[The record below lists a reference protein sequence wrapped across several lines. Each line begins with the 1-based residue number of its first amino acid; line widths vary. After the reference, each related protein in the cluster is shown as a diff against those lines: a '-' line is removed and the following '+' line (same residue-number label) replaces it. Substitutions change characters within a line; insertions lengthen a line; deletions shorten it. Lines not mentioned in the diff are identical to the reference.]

1 MIVKKYLNYILLIA
15 VLVMVESSCTR
26 NKPSI
31 SKWSPESLH
40 LEIKSKGLQTLQSKR
55 KKALNNGLLVTEKDS
70 WVNGKILESENSK
83 DKKIKLRLKGDWLDH
98 LKGDKW
104 SFRVKVKNS
113 KKWNNLSV
121 FSLQDPSTRFYLK
134 EWVLHQ
140 WFKKENI
147 LTTEYDFINLKI
159 NDTSKGLYVYE
170 EHFDKSI
177 LERYQREPGPIMK
190 FTEDGLWEIRA
201 ARINKKI
208 KRGEDYEQLRVNTDI
223 KPFKEK
229 TILKSEKLS
238 ELYIAGQQLMFDY
251 MHGNK
256 PLKEI
261 FDLDLLAKYY
271 AIVDL
276 TRGYHGVFW
285 HNQRFY
291 YNPNSK
297 KLEPIGF
304 DGYDNTGS
312 DGLRTPFIGFNLA
325 LDIDE
330 NKLLFSNIFKD
341 FEFVEHYIK
350 YLKKFCQK
358 EYLDSFI
365 SSIEN
370 GLNNRKKYI
379 QSLEKDYKFNCDYI
393 YSNSKKIE
401 LSIKPNSDIIQT
413 RKVDSNTI
421 AICNRHCTAIVII
434 GEAVK
439 ENKKYHLLET
449 PIIISC
455 TKNTHLPDF
464 TKKLKIDPKT
474 KYLAYK
480 VLGLDSVYFSRIN
493 PWPIPDFSV
502 LNNENT
508 SNLEDADNPFHYDK
522 KNRRI
527 VFFGKNLIREPII
540 FPEGHSVIFLEGAD
554 VNLINN
560 AYITS
565 NSPLNF
571 YGNAENPIKIYS
583 SDNTSKGI
591 NIFNT
596 DGITRINFTEF
607 KSSSGN
613 SLLTINKADIVVNN
627 SVFNSSSAQN
637 LISVNESKFSIS
649 NCLFKGSKLNGFYSL
664 FSEGEI
670 TGCSFK
676 NFKKNSIQLACSLV
690 TIKNSNVYESN
701 NAIVVKDIDSKNP
714 TIINVGNLNFE
725 KTKQSYLLSNNTIIN
740 NK

>member
-1 MIVKKYLNYILLIA
+1 MISKKFLNYIVLI
-15 VLVMVESSCTR
+15 VILVCVESSCTR
-26 NKPSI
+26 NKT
-31 SKWSPESLH
+31 SKSNWSPQSLH
-40 LEIKSKGLQTLQSKR
+40 LEIKSKGLKTLQSKR
-55 KKALNNGLLVTEKDS
+55 GKALNDGLLITEKDS
-70 WVNGKILESENSK
+70 WVKGAISGSKKSEE
-83 DKKIKLRLKGDWLDH
+83 KKIKLRLKGDWLDH

-104 SFRVKVKNS
+104 SFRVKVKDSN
-113 KKWNNLSV
+113 KWNNLSV
-121 FSLQDPSTRFYLK
+121 FSLQDPSTRSYLK

-140 WFKKENI
+140 WFEKENI

-159 NDTSKGLYVYE
+159 NESSKGLYVYE

-201 ARINKKI
+201 DRLNKKI
-208 KRGEDYEQLRVNTDI
+208 KRGEDYENLRSNTDV

-229 TILKSEKLS
+229 TILKSENLS

-261 FDLDLLAKYY
+261 FDLNLLAKYY

-304 DGYDNTGS
+304 DGYDDTGS

-330 NKLLFSNIFKD
+330 NELLFSNIFKD
-341 FEFVEHYIK
+341 FEFVELYMK
-350 YLKKFCQK
+350 YLKKFCEK

-370 GLNNRKKYI
+370 DLNNRKEYVQNFK
-379 QSLEKDYKFNCDYI
+379 KDYKFNCDYI
-393 YSNSKKIE
+393 YSNSKKIA
-401 LSIKPNSDIIQT
+401 LAIKPNSNIIQT
-413 RKVDSNTI
+413 RKVDSNVI
-421 AICNRHCTAIVII
+421 AICNRHCAAIEII

-464 TKKLKIDPKT
+464 SKKLKVDLKT
-474 KYLAYK
+474 KYLVYK
-480 VLGLDSVYFSRIN
+480 VLGLDSIYFSRIN
-493 PWPIPDFSV
+493 PWPIPNFSV
-502 LNNENT
+502 FNNKNT
-508 SNLEDADNPFHYDK
+508 SNLEDSDNPFHYDK
-522 KNRRI
+522 KNRKI
-527 VFFGKNLIREPII
+527 VFFGENLIKEPLI
-540 FPEGHSVIFLEGAD
+540 FPEGLSIIFLESAN

-560 AYITS
+560 AYIAS

-591 NIFNT
+591 NIYNT
-596 DGITRINFTEF
+596 DGISRINFTEF
-607 KSSSGN
+607 KSESGN
-613 SLLTINKADIVVNN
+613 DLLTINKADLVVNS
-627 SVFNSSSAQN
+627 SVFSSNSAQN
-637 LISVNESKFSIS
+637 LISANESNFSIS

-676 NFKKNSIQLACSLV
+676 NFKNNSIQLGCSLV
-690 TIKNSNVYESN
+690 TIKNSNVQESN
-701 NAIVVKDIDSKNP
+701 NAIVVKDKDSINP
-714 TIINVGNLNFE
+714 TIINIANLNFE
-725 KTKQSYLLSNNTIIN
+725 RTKQSFLLSSNTEIN
-740 NK
+740 NI

>member
-1 MIVKKYLNYILLIA
+1 MIVKKFLNYIPLIVIL
-15 VLVMVESSCTR
+15 VLVESSCTR
-26 NKPSI
+26 NKTSK
-31 SKWSPESLH
+31 SKWSPQSLH
-40 LEIKSKGLQTLQSKR
+40 IEIKSKGLKTLHSKR
-55 KKALNNGLLVTEKDS
+55 EKAINDGLLITEKDS
-70 WVNGKILESENSK
+70 WVKGTISGLKKSK

-104 SFRVKVKNS
+104 SFRVKVADS
-113 KKWNNLSV
+113 EKWNNLSV
-121 FSLQDPSTRFYLK
+121 FSLQDPSTRSHLK

-159 NDTSKGLYVYE
+159 NETSKGLYVYE

-177 LERYQREPGPIMK
+177 LKRYQREPGPIMK
-190 FTEDGLWEIRA
+190 FTEDGLWEMRA
-201 ARINKKI
+201 ARLNKKI
-208 KRGEDYEQLRVNTDI
+208 KKTENYEHLRVNTDI
-223 KPFKEK
+223 KPFNEK
-229 TILKSEKLS
+229 AILKSENLS
-238 ELYIAGQQLMFDY
+238 NLYIAGQQLMFDY

-256 PLKEI
+256 PLKQI
-261 FDLDLLAKYY
+261 FDLNLLAKYY

-291 YNPNSK
+291 YNPESK

-312 DGLRTPFIGFNLA
+312 DGLRVPFIGFNLA
-325 LDIDE
+325 LDTDE
-330 NKLLFSNIFKD
+330 NELLFSNIFKD
-341 FEFVEHYIK
+341 LEFVEYYIK
-350 YLKKFCQK
+350 HLKKFCEK
-358 EYLDSFI
+358 EYIDSFI
-365 SSIEN
+365 SFIKN
-370 GLNNRKKYI
+370 DLNNRKECVQNLK
-379 QSLEKDYKFNCDYI
+379 KDYKFNCDYI
-393 YSNSKKIE
+393 YSNSKKIVVA
-401 LSIKPNSDIIQT
+401 IKPNSNIIQT
-413 RKVDSNTI
+413 RKVDSNII
-421 AICNRHCTAIVII
+421 AICNRHCTAIEII

-439 ENKKYHLLET
+439 ENKKYYLLEN

-464 TKKLKIDPKT
+464 SKKLKINPKT

-493 PWPIPDFSV
+493 PWPVPEFSV
-502 LNNENT
+502 FNNKNT
-508 SNLEDADNPFHYDK
+508 SNLEDADKPFHYDK

-527 VFFGKNLIREPII
+527 VFSGKNLIKEPLI

-554 VNLINN
+554 INLINN

-571 YGNAENPIKIYS
+571 YGNTENPIKIYS

-591 NIFNT
+591 NIYNT
-596 DGITRINFTEF
+596 DGISRINFTEF
-607 KSSSGN
+607 KSGSGN
-613 SLLTINKADIVVNN
+613 SLLTINKADLVVNN
-627 SVFNSSSAQN
+627 SVFSSNSAQN

-676 NFKKNSIQLACSLV
+676 NFKKNSIQLGCSLV
-690 TIKNSNVYESN
+690 TIKNSNVHEST
-701 NAIVVKDIDSKNP
+701 NAIVVKDKDSINP

-725 KTKQSYLLSNNTIIN
+725 RTKQSYLLSSNTILN
-740 NK
+740 NI